1 MDLCCFLAKDAAVR
15 EPAELVELL
24 GQLIEQGPSS
34 YRTASIIGLRRMLI
48 APALVAFRDE
58 LLRQDAPARTN
69 TDHQA
74 DNTSDTGG
82 AHGHGLRHRFRE
94 PAGP

>member
-24 GQLIEQGPSS
+24 GHLIEQGPSS
-34 YRTASIIGLRRMLI
+34 YRAAIIELRDMLI
-48 APALVAFRDE
+48 APVLAASRDE